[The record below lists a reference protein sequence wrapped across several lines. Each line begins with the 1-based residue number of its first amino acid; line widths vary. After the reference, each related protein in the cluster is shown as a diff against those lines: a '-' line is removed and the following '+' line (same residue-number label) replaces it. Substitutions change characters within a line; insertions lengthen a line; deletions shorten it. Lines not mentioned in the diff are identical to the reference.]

1 MAKYDKRKFYWL
13 QLKEDFFDEDAI
25 IWLEEQPNGKEY
37 CLFYLKL
44 CLKSLKTNGL
54 LIRDIGN
61 GILVPYD
68 AEYMSK
74 LTKTEIDTV
83 VVAVELLKQIGR
95 VKILEN
101 GEIYLPDVENMIGQK
116 SVGAFIKEQRRRL
129 LESKGET
136 KGGQKGDICPPDI
149 DIELDI
155 DIDKDIELDTNEKL
169 TLDFVKTQCEKISP
183 TLYARFN
190 SKPNSNETL
199 KKVLGNLAMTQSE
212 FISLLEKANKT
223 YVVLP
228 KYDKLDLIWILNHSK
243 EVMQTNDRP
252 ELEQKHEES
261 KKPGRDY
268 TREELNALIQNVD
281 DIEI

>member
-61 GILVPYD
+61 GVLVPYD

-74 LTKTEIDTV
+74 LTKTDVDTV

-116 SVGAFIKEQRRRL
+116 SIGAFVREQQLRL
-129 LESKGET
+129 QKQKQNQLGVKDGRKKGENLR
-136 KGGQKGDICPPDI
+136 PDI

-155 DIDKDIELDTNEKL
+155 DKDIDIELDTSEKI

-183 TLYARFN
+183 ILYTRYN

-199 KKVLGNLAMTQSE
+199 KKTLDNITMTKSE
-212 FISLLEKANKT
+212 LNELLEKANKT

-228 KYDKLDLIWILNHSK
+228 KYDKLDLIWVLNHSK
-243 EVMQTNDRP
+243 EIMQTNERP
-252 ELEQKHEES
+252 ELENSPSQLERVAQS
-261 KKPGRDY
+261 LG
-268 TREELNALIQNVD
+268 VD
-281 DIEI
+281 L